1 MAREYRQVK
10 FCRIKAT
17 DAQLSEGFVCHGL
30 PALLAYKNNTLLGSF
45 VRISDTLG
53 EDFYANDVEVYLKS
67 YGVLPDK
74 DFDLDEE
81 PDPDSRRRDDD
92 SD

>member
-1 MAREYRQVK
+1 MK

-17 DAQLSEGFVCHGL
+17 DAQLSEGFVNHGL

-45 VRISDTLG
+45 VRVSDTLG
-53 EDFYANDVEVYLKS
+53 EDFFASDVESYLKS

-74 DFDLDEE
+74 DLDVNQEG
-81 PDPDSRRRDDD
+81 DPDKRSSGDD